1 MAELRNL
8 EKFEENAIA
17 MCKDQGQR
25 EKLTLK
31 TRKRKSPLDVYDLKK
46 LKEQFQQSS
55 LLSLHPQ
62 EKGPSFFAPQ

>member
-17 MCKDQGQR
+17 MCKDQVQR

-31 TRKRKSPLDVYDLKK
+31 TRKRKSPLDAYDLKK
-46 LKEQFQQSS
+46 LKDKIEKINRK
-55 LLSLHPQ
+55 LS
-62 EKGPSFFAPQ
+62 K

>member
-17 MCKDQGQR
+17 MCKDQTQR

-31 TRKRKSPLDVYDLKK
+31 TRKKKSPLDVYDLKK
-46 LKEQFQQSS
+46 LKDKIEKMNRK
-55 LLSLHPQ
+55 LS
-62 EKGPSFFAPQ
+62 K

>member
-31 TRKRKSPLDVYDLKK
+31 TRKKKAPLDVYDLKK
-46 LKEQFQQSS
+46 LKDKIERINKK
-55 LLSLHPQ
+55 LS
-62 EKGPSFFAPQ
+62 K

>member
-17 MCKDQGQR
+17 MCKDQGHR
-25 EKLTLK
+25 EKLTFK

-46 LKEQFQQSS
+46 LKDKIEKINKK
-55 LLSLHPQ
+55 LS
-62 EKGPSFFAPQ
+62 K

>member
-31 TRKRKSPLDVYDLKK
+31 TRKRKSPLDAYDLKK
-46 LKEQFQQSS
+46 LKDKIEKINRK
-55 LLSLHPQ
+55 LS
-62 EKGPSFFAPQ
+62 K